1 MTTHR
6 DNGSITTSFEEAP
19 SAQRLPVWRLLAFT
33 MAGFI
38 TIMTETMP
46 AGLLPL
52 IAQGLGVT
60 QAMAGQLVTLYAL
73 GSVVAAIPVVV
84 ATRKWRRRPLFLLA
98 IGGLLVFN
106 TVTALSSHYLLTL
119 VARFIA
125 GMAAGVIWG
134 LLAGYARR
142 MVPHDLQGRALAVVG
157 IGQPVALCLGV
168 PLGTWLGTL
177 FDWRGVFWI
186 MSALALLLFV
196 WVRFGVPDYAG
207 QTERQRQ
214 PIRRILLTPGL
225 CSILLVIFVWML
237 AHNILYTY
245 IAPFL
250 VSVGLGPRIDLV
262 LLLFGISSILGI
274 VMTGMWV
281 DRGLRVLTLLSL
293 AGFAI
298 AALVLG
304 LARSSPDFV
313 LLSVAIWGLTFGGA
327 PTLLQTAIA
336 DTAGDGADVAQSM
349 LVTIFNLAVAGGG
362 VVGGLLLE
370 HAGPGSFP
378 PTLLVLALLGL
389 SLVWLASAHGFKPGH
404 RAILQ

>member
-6 DNGSITTSFEEAP
+6 DNGSITTSFEETS

-73 GSVVAAIPVVV
+73 GSVLAAIPVVA

-186 MSALALLLFV
+186 MSVLALLLFV

-214 PIRRILLTPGL
+214 PIRRILMTPGL
-225 CSILLVIFVWML
+225 CSILLVIFVWIL

-250 VSVGLGPRIDLV
+250 VSVGLGQRIDLV
-262 LLLFGISSILGI
+262 LLLFGITSILGI
-274 VMTGMWV
+274 VVTGMWV

-304 LARSSPDFV
+304 LAGSSPDFV

-362 VVGGLLLE
+362 VAGGLLLE

>member
-6 DNGSITTSFEEAP
+6 DNGSITTSFEETS

-33 MAGFI
+33 MTGFI

-73 GSVVAAIPVVV
+73 GSVLAAIPVVA

-186 MSALALLLFV
+186 MSVLALLLFV

-214 PIRRILLTPGL
+214 PIRRILMTPGL
-225 CSILLVIFVWML
+225 CSILLVIFVWIL

-250 VSVGLGPRIDLV
+250 VSVGLGQRIDLV
-262 LLLFGISSILGI
+262 LLLFGITSILGI
-274 VMTGMWV
+274 VVTGMWV

-304 LARSSPDFV
+304 LAGRSPDFV

-362 VVGGLLLE
+362 VAGGLLLE